1 MISTHHNQKGDNK
14 MENFYLF
21 VIMCIFLI
29 ILPGPDT
36 AIATKNT
43 VTVGR
48 IGGLKTALG
57 TCCALLIHTSAAVL
71 GLSAIIVKSALL
83 FSVFKYVGAVYLI
96 YLGVKTLW
104 SLKKN
109 EETASVEMNTK
120 SQFVNTSCFKQGF
133 ITNILNPKVAVFF
146 LTFLPQFVDS
156 GSNTF
161 IPFLIMG
168 ITYTVLTAV
177 WFLLYVYLINQISS
191 FMKKPKTQ
199 EIIEGITGTI
209 LIGFGIKLALE
220 KTHN

>member
-1 MISTHHNQKGDNK
+1 
-14 MENFYLF
+14 MENFNLF
-21 VIMCIFLI
+21 VLMCIFLI

-71 GLSAIIVKSALL
+71 GLSAIIVKSAFL

-96 YLGVKTLW
+96 YMGVKTIW
-104 SLKKN
+104 SLKKK
-109 EETASVEMNTK
+109 EVAASVETNTK
-120 SQFVNTSCFKQGF
+120 RQFVNKSCFKQGF
-133 ITNILNPKVAVFF
+133 LTNLLNPKVAVFF

-161 IPFLIMG
+161 LPFLIMG

-177 WFLLYVYLINQISS
+177 WFLLYVSLINQISA

-199 EIIEGITGTI
+199 NIIEGITGTI

>member
-1 MISTHHNQKGDNK
+1 

-21 VIMCIFLI
+21 VLMCIFLI

-43 VTVGR
+43 LTVGR
-48 IGGLKTALG
+48 SGGLKTALG

-104 SLKKN
+104 SLKIR
-109 EETASVEMNTK
+109 EEAASVEMNTDK
-120 SQFVNTSCFKQGF
+120 QFENTSCFKQGF
-133 ITNILNPKVAVFF
+133 LTNILNPKVAVFF
-146 LTFLPQFVDS
+146 LTFLPQFVDP

-168 ITYTVLTAV
+168 ITYTVLTSI
-177 WFLLYVYLINQISS
+177 WFLLYVYLINQISA
-191 FMKKPKTQ
+191 FMKRPKAQ
-199 EIIEGITGTI
+199 NMIEGITGTI

-220 KTHN
+220 KSHT

>member
-1 MISTHHNQKGDNK
+1 

-21 VIMCIFLI
+21 ILMCIFLI

-43 VTVGR
+43 LTVGR
-48 IGGLKTALG
+48 SGGLKTALG

-104 SLKKN
+104 SLKN
-109 EETASVEMNTK
+109 REEAASVVMNTK
-120 SQFVNTSCFKQGF
+120 KQFENTSCFKQGF
-133 ITNILNPKVAVFF
+133 LTNILNPKVAVFF

-161 IPFLIMG
+161 IPFLLMG
-168 ITYTVLTAV
+168 ITYTVLTSI
-177 WFLLYVYLINQISS
+177 WFLLYVYLINQISA
-191 FMKKPKTQ
+191 FMKRPKAQ
-199 EIIEGITGTI
+199 NIIEGITGTI

-220 KTHN
+220 KSQN

>member
-1 MISTHHNQKGDNK
+1 
-14 MENFYLF
+14 MEHFYLF
-21 VIMCIFLI
+21 VLMCIFLI

-71 GLSAIIVKSALL
+71 GLSAIIVKSAYL
-83 FSVFKYVGAVYLI
+83 FTVIKYVGAVYLI

-104 SLKKN
+104 SLKKK
-109 EETASVEMNTK
+109 ELAASIEMNTK
-120 SQFVNTSCFKQGF
+120 SQVVSQSCFKQGF
-133 ITNILNPKVAVFF
+133 FTNILNPKVAVFF
-146 LTFLPQFVDS
+146 LTFMPQFVDA
-156 GSNTF
+156 GSNT
-161 IPFLIMG
+161 ILPFMLMG
-168 ITYTVLTAV
+168 ITYTVLTAL
-177 WFLLYVYLINQISS
+177 WFLLYVYLINQVSA

-199 EIIEGITGTI
+199 SIIEGITGTI

-220 KTHN
+220 KAHN

>member
-1 MISTHHNQKGDNK
+1 

-21 VIMCIFLI
+21 VLMCIFLI

-71 GLSAIIVKSALL
+71 GLSAIIVKSAYL

-104 SLKKN
+104 SLKNK
-109 EETASVEMNTK
+109 EEAASLEMNTK

-133 ITNILNPKVAVFF
+133 LTNILNPKVAVFF

-161 IPFLIMG
+161 FPFLIMG

-177 WFLLYVYLINQISS
+177 WFLLYVYLINQISA

-199 EIIEGITGTI
+199 NIVEGITGTI